1 MESLTIQKV
10 IPQSKGYYRLLLSN
24 GEEVHVHED
33 LLVKYRLLV
42 GREIETGF
50 LEEIAYEG
58 VVQRG
63 FSQAINYISYRPR
76 SIREVEQYLAR
87 KEIDRDFIAVI
98 VERLL
103 EKNYLDDRQ
112 FAHLWVENRQRL
124 KPRSKMALRQELQE
138 KGIASDI
145 IAGALGIIEP
155 EAEIEQ
161 ARQIGQKKMQQWRN
175 IEWQK
180 ARPKLIRYLLYKGY
194 DMSVISTILPSLR
207 DEHDPL
213 A

>member
-10 IPQSKGYYRLLLSN
+10 IPQSKGYYCLLLSN

-145 IAGALGIIEP
+145 IADALGIIEP

-161 ARQIGQKKMQQWRN
+161 ARQIGLKKMQQWRN